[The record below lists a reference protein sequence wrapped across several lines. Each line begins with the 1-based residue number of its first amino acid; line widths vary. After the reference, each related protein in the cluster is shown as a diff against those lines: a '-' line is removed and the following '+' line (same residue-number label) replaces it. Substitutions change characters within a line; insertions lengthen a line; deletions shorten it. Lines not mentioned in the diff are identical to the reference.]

1 MKRYIVAALI
11 CALSALTLTG
21 CGGDGGGTTPT
32 TPTTPA
38 TKATTKVY
46 LFGAL
51 SSNSKIATVQTTIIV
66 PNGIMVNYTSPPGAT
81 SGIFPLRKGIAV
93 PSGPVQVSATDI
105 SGTFDIASRKLHIN
119 LFNNPTNSVL
129 LKSSSSGIGEEIA
142 TLNLTLASPG
152 VQPLIPA
159 LDTLVMVSQD
169 RGGNSV
175 NYLSGCNTNFVTA
188 YQ

>member
-1 MKRYIVAALI
+1 MKRYIVATLI

-21 CGGDGGGTTPT
+21 CGDGGGGGTTPT
-32 TPTTPA
+32 TPAA

-51 SSNSKIATVQTTIIV
+51 SSNSKIATVQTTMIV
-66 PNGIMVNYTSPPGAT
+66 PNGIMVNYSSPPGAT
-81 SGIFPLRKGIAV
+81 SGIFPLRRGVAV
-93 PSGPVQVSATDI
+93 PSGPVQVSAADI
-105 SGTFDIASRKLHIN
+105 SGTFDIASRKLNIY
-119 LFNNPTNSVL
+119 LFNNPTNPVL

-159 LDTLVMVSQD
+159 LDKLVMVSQD

-175 NYLSGCNTNFVTA
+175 NYLSGCSANFVTA